1 MNGRLVYRLA
11 LGVFPLIFIPFNNL
25 EQTIEQFGGPS
36 LRALGFRV
44 AGAGIA
50 ALNGKERALHA
61 GENVGKGDAAGL
73 VVSRASKGR
82 DGGLGQSLGRKGFRR
97 QGQGHRARPDGWSP
111 TRCDH
116 EVIYKWLVHT

>member
-1 MNGRLVYRLA
+1 MNGRPVHRLA
-11 LGVFPLIFIPFNNL
+11 FALFPLIFVPFDDL
-25 EQTIEQFGGPS
+25 EQTVKQFGGSS

-44 AGAGIA
+44 AGASLA
-50 ALNGKERALHA
+50 TLNGKEGPLHA
-61 GENVGKGDAAGL
+61 GENVGEGDAAGL
-73 VVSRASKGR
+73 VVSRASKGL

-111 TRCDH
+111 TRSDH